1 MKPTGPI
8 PPFFKADENGQLVIG
23 GTAAEELVAEA
34 GGTPLFAYDNNIVGG
49 QIARLKAAMPDGL
62 AVYYSVSA
70 NPYEPLLNFIG
81 RYVDGFRI
89 VSRGELERLKRAELA
104 GIPMTFAGP
113 GKRDDELEAGIAA
126 GATISIESEG
136 EARRAILAAE
146 RLGIRPSLAVRVNPP
161 FAIENGRIAMGA
173 RPSPFGVDVE
183 DAPGLVRGLL
193 EADVD
198 WRGLHMFT
206 GAQCL
211 DDTAL
216 IDAHRAIIACAGEIA
231 DVLDM
236 PIPELN
242 LGGGFDVP
250 CFAGEQAIDVYRM
263 ANALHD
269 TLCDGPELLATT
281 RLSLELGR
289 WLVAESGVYLSRV
302 LDRTTSCGETFVTTD
317 GGGHHLLR
325 ATGCLL
331 ERGGGNYPIAVA
343 NRFGAE
349 ADEQVTVTGCL
360 ATPHDIFGDQVMLPR
375 IEPGD
380 LIAVFA
386 AGAYGLT
393 ASPQDWESRPAARE
407 ILV

>member
-1 MKPTGPI
+1 
-8 PPFFKADENGQLVIG
+8 
-23 GTAAEELVAEA
+23 
-34 GGTPLFAYDNNIVGG
+34 
-49 QIARLKAAMPDGL
+49 
-62 AVYYSVSA
+62 
-70 NPYEPLLNFIG
+70 
-81 RYVDGFRI
+81 
-89 VSRGELERLKRAELA
+89 
-104 GIPMTFAGP
+104 
-113 GKRDDELEAGIAA
+113 
-126 GATISIESEG
+126 
-136 EARRAILAAE
+136 
-146 RLGIRPSLAVRVNPP
+146 
-161 FAIENGRIAMGA
+161 
-173 RPSPFGVDVE
+173 
-183 DAPGLVRGLL
+183 
-193 EADVD
+193 
-198 WRGLHMFT
+198 
-206 GAQCL
+206 
-211 DDTAL
+211 
-216 IDAHRAIIACAGEIA
+216 
-231 DVLDM
+231 VLDM